1 MKIELDKVY
10 HGDCIEIMK
19 QLPDECVDLIFA
31 DPPFNIGVRYDKW
44 KDNLKYEEYLQW
56 SESWLKEAYRLLKKN
71 GSIYVAIGDEFAA
84 ELAIILKRLGLYM
97 RNWIIWYYTFGQH
110 QKKKFTRSHTHILY

>member
-71 GSIYVAIGDEFAA
+71 GSI
-84 ELAIILKRLGLYM
+84 
-97 RNWIIWYYTFGQH
+97 
-110 QKKKFTRSHTHILY
+110 